1 MRNKDHRIK
10 KEKENADSQLST
22 GTQEK
27 YIEILTGAVLFAF
40 GVYQSILYFGHTAV
54 PISDFLSIFSA
65 GNAILHFRL
74 PTDFKY
80 APVTGILQNLLT
92 TVSWGSAPG
101 LTAGWLVNA
110 ILHPFSVVLLW
121 LVGKRII
128 GKSAVWATLIA
139 AVNFWLVYMLTEP
152 IVETTYLFFILL
164 TIYLIFRRSRWAY
177 LFASITTMVRYEGAA
192 LILAAFVAD
201 IIHRKD
207 RRDIVKALA
216 FSLLASLPLMIW
228 LILTVTTWTGGGTHY
243 FTVLF
248 SKDYAK
254 TFAEGQGKIGI
265 GLHLNLIWQVAFRPL
280 LLPYPG
286 ADADF
291 TETLFK
297 LSQAICIAGF
307 LLGCIW
313 ACLKRRWQ
321 GLVLLLFFV
330 PYFILHAYYPYPL
343 ARFHSTIFWI
353 ALLIVWFGLQST
365 GGALA
370 RKAQFGQAAAIALQV
385 VIIILAGIWSA
396 SLIRYFGVASSASP
410 TSATIPYAAMT
421 VVFIII
427 VMRIRI
433 GKLRVLPHNL
443 CIAALMCLV
452 IASNQFLLA
461 NLLGDGKREIEFK
474 QLGEWFAANAGPGEK
489 LAVYNNIA
497 LIYAGKNSANLVG
510 YPGADG
516 PEELVN
522 KLRDEHITYVTWA
535 TREGIGNRHNDYRF
549 AGLDKNIAL
558 LANPRDIGPYKFVTQ
573 VGNNKG
579 YINIFR
585 LTYPDQNQPGG
596 SK

>member
-1 MRNKDHRIK
+1 MKSRKTENRIQNGRLQANEPQK
-10 KEKENADSQLST
+10 
-22 GTQEK
+22 G
-27 YIEILTGAVLFAF
+27 IEILTGVVLFAF
-40 GVYQSILYFGHTAV
+40 GVYQSILYFGHTVV
-54 PISDFLSIFSA
+54 PISDFLSIYNA
-65 GNAILHFRL
+65 GNAILRFRL

-80 APVTGILQNLLT
+80 APVTGLLQNLLAT
-92 TVSWGSAPG
+92 ISWGSAPD
-101 LTAGWLVNA
+101 LTAGWLLNA
-110 ILHPFSVVLLW
+110 ILHPFSVVLIW
-121 LVGKRII
+121 LVGKHIV

-139 AVNFWLVYMLTEP
+139 AVNYWLVYMLTEP

-192 LILAAFVAD
+192 LIFAAFVAD

-207 RRDIVKALA
+207 RRDIVKAFA

-228 LILTVTTWTGGGTHY
+228 LILTVATWTGGGTHY

-265 GLHLNLIWQVAFRPL
+265 GLHLSIIWRVAFQPL
-280 LLPYPG
+280 LTPYWG
-286 ADADF
+286 ASSDF
-291 TETLFK
+291 AEMLFK
-297 LSQAICIAGF
+297 LSRIVCVVGF

-313 ACLKRRWQ
+313 ACLKRRWEV
-321 GLVLLLFFV
+321 LVLLLFFV

-365 GGALA
+365 GSALA
-370 RKAQFGQAAAIALQV
+370 RKAQFGRAAAIAFQA
-385 VIIILAGIWSA
+385 VIIILAGVWA
-396 SLIRYFGVASSASP
+396 ATLIRHFGYAASASP
-410 TSATIPYAAMT
+410 ASATIPYAAMGA
-421 VVFIII
+421 VLIII
-427 VMRIRI
+427 AMRTLA
-433 GKLRVLPHNL
+433 GKLRILPRNL

-452 IASNQFLLA
+452 IASNQFYLA

-585 LTYPDQNQPGG
+585 LTYPDQNQPGDR
-596 SK
+596 K

>member
-1 MRNKDHRIK
+1 MKSRKTEYGIQN
-10 KEKENADSQLST
+10 EQLQPNEPQK
-22 GTQEK
+22 G
-27 YIEILTGAVLFAF
+27 IEILTGVVLFAF
-40 GVYQSILYFGHTAV
+40 GAYQSVLYFGHTAV
-54 PISDFLSIFSA
+54 PISDFLSIFSV

-74 PTDFKY
+74 PVDFKY
-80 APVTGILQNLLT
+80 APVTGILQNLLMA
-92 TVSWGSAPG
+92 VSWGSAPG

-110 ILHPFSVVLLW
+110 ILHPFSVVLMW
-121 LVGKRII
+121 LVGKQII

-139 AVNFWLVYMLTEP
+139 AVNSWLVYMLTEP

-177 LFASITTMVRYEGAA
+177 LLASITTMVRYEGAA
-192 LILAAFVAD
+192 LIFAAFVVD
-201 IIHRKD
+201 IIHRKN
-207 RRDIVKALA
+207 RRDIIKALA
-216 FSLLASLPLMIW
+216 FLLLASLPLMIW
-228 LILTVTTWTGGGTHY
+228 LILTVATWKGGNTHY

-265 GLHLNLIWQVAFRPL
+265 SLHLNLIWQVAFQPL

-286 ADADF
+286 AGADF
-291 TETLFK
+291 AETLFK
-297 LSQAICIAGF
+297 LSQIVCVVGF

-313 ACLKRRWQ
+313 SCLKRRWEV
-321 GLVLLLFFV
+321 LVLLLFFV

-365 GGALA
+365 GGTLA
-370 RKAQFGQAAAIALQV
+370 RKAQFGQAAAIVFQV
-385 VIIILAGIWSA
+385 VIIILAGVWSA
-396 SLIRYFGVASSASP
+396 ELIRHFGYAASASP
-410 TSATIPYAAMT
+410 TSATIPYAAMGA
-421 VVFIII
+421 VLILIFI
-427 VMRIRI
+427 RTLT
-433 GKLRVLPHNL
+433 GKLRVLPRNL

-461 NLLGDGKREIEFK
+461 NLLGDGQREIEFK
-474 QLGEWFAANAGPGEK
+474 KLGEWFAANAGPGEK

-510 YPGADG
+510 YPKADG

-522 KLRDEHITYVTWA
+522 KLRDEHITYAAWA

-549 AGLDKNIAL
+549 AGLDKNIAIL
-558 LANPRDIGPYKFVTQ
+558 SSPRDIGPYKFVTQ
-573 VGNNKG
+573 VGNNNG

-585 LTYPDQNQPGG
+585 LTYPDQNQPGN